1 MNNLVYYALAII
13 AGIMLSTQAGINA
26 QLRSVVGD
34 PVLAALLSFIVGT
47 CFLLIYVLIFN
58 KHESGLLG
66 TLKEMSVYKW
76 TGGLIG
82 ALYVTGVI
90 IVAPRIGATNTAGLI
105 VAGQVLFALF
115 LDHYGLLGFVQHSV
129 NYMRLAGALLLIAGV
144 FMILR
149 N

>member
-1 MNNLVYYALAII
+1 MNNLFYYILAVV
-13 AGIMLSTQAGINA
+13 AGVMLATQSGINA
-26 QLRSVVGD
+26 QLRTAVGN
-34 PVLAALLSFIVGT
+34 PVMAALLSFLVGT
-47 CFLLIYVLIFN
+47 FALLIYVLIFN
-58 KHESGLLG
+58 RDTTGMMQSLQG
-66 TLKEMSVYKW
+66 MSLYKW

-115 LDHYGLLGFVQHSV
+115 LDHFGLLGFAQHSI
-129 NYMRLAGALLLIAGV
+129 NYMRVAGAVLLIAGV
-144 FMILR
+144 FMILK

>member
-1 MNNLVYYALAII
+1 
-13 AGIMLSTQAGINA
+13 MLSTQAGINA
-26 QLRSVVGD
+26 QLRTVVGN
-34 PVLAALLSFIVGT
+34 PVMAALVSFLVGT
-47 CFLLIYVLIFN
+47 FALLVYVLLFN
-58 KHESGLLG
+58 KPSSGLVQSLQD
-66 TLKEMSVYKW
+66 MSLYKW

-105 VAGQVLFALF
+105 VAGQILFALF

-129 NYMRLAGALLLIAGV
+129 NYMRLAGAVLLIAGV
-144 FMILR
+144 FMILK

>member
-1 MNNLVYYALAII
+1 MNNLFYYILAVV
-13 AGIMLSTQAGINA
+13 AGVMLATQSGINA
-26 QLRSVVGD
+26 QLRTAVGN
-34 PVLAALLSFIVGT
+34 PVMAALLSFLVGT
-47 CFLLIYVLIFN
+47 FALLIYVLIFN
-58 KHESGLLG
+58 RDTTGMMQSLQS
-66 TLKEMSVYKW
+66 MSLYKW

-115 LDHYGLLGFVQHSV
+115 LDHFGLLGFAQHSI
-129 NYMRLAGALLLIAGV
+129 NYMRVAGAVLLIAGV
-144 FMILR
+144 FMILK

>member
-1 MNNLVYYALAII
+1 M
-13 AGIMLSTQAGINA
+13 
-26 QLRSVVGD
+26 
-34 PVLAALLSFIVGT
+34 AALLSFLVGT
-47 CFLLIYVLIFN
+47 FALLIYVLLFN
-58 KHESGLLG
+58 KPDTNMVQ
-66 TLKEMSVYKW
+66 TLQGMSLYKW

-115 LDHYGLLGFVQHSV
+115 LDHYGLLGFAQHSV
-129 NYMRLAGALLLIAGV
+129 SYMRLAGALLLIAGV
-144 FMILR
+144 FMILK

>member
-1 MNNLVYYALAII
+1 MNNLIYYALAII
-13 AGIMLSTQAGINA
+13 AGIMLSTQAGVNA
-26 QLRSVVGD
+26 QLRTAVGD
-34 PVLAALLSFIVGT
+34 PVLAALVSFLVGT
-47 CFLLIYVLIFN
+47 AALFIYVLIFSREN
-58 KHESGLLG
+58 TGLLDS
-66 TLKEMSVYKW
+66 LKEMSAYKW

-115 LDHYGLLGFVQHSV
+115 LDHFGMLGFVQHSI
-129 NYMRLAGALLLIAGV
+129 NYMRVAGALLLIAGV
-144 FMILR
+144 FMILK

>member
-1 MNNLVYYALAII
+1 MNNLTYYALAIM

-26 QLRSVVGD
+26 QLRSVVGN
-34 PVLAALLSFIVGT
+34 PAMAALVSFLTGT
-47 CFLLIYVLIFN
+47 IALFLYVLLFN
-58 KHESGLLG
+58 RQNAGLLQS
-66 TLKEMSVYKW
+66 LQEMSPYKW

-115 LDHYGLLGFVQHSV
+115 LDHFGLLGFAQHPV
-129 NYMRLAGALLLIAGV
+129 NYLRVGGAILLISGV
-144 FMILR
+144 FMIVK

>member
-1 MNNLVYYALAII
+1 MNNIIYYALAVI
-13 AGIMLSTQAGINA
+13 AGVMLATQSGINA
-26 QLRSVVGD
+26 QLRTAVGS
-34 PVLAALLSFIVGT
+34 PVMAALISFLVGT
-47 CFLLIYVLIFN
+47 FALGIYILLFN
-58 KHESGLLG
+58 RENTGLMQSLQG
-66 TLKEMSVYKW
+66 MSVYKW

-105 VAGQVLFALF
+105 VAGQILFALF
-115 LDHYGLLGFVQHSV
+115 LDHFGLLGFVQHSI

-144 FMILR
+144 FMILK